1 MTVTLHT
8 EVLAVI
14 LAAGAAWGFVRL
26 TGDAILG
33 ALNLSLWVQRKIVER
48 THDR

>member
-1 MTVTLHT
+1 MTLTIQAY
-8 EVLAVI
+8 VLAFMLV
-14 LAAGAAWGFVRL
+14 AGAAWGFVRL

-33 ALNLSLWVQRKIVER
+33 ALHLSLWVRRKIVER